1 MLGGDLDDLLI
12 SDFKMAS
19 DSDSDSGPI
28 IWRVDPDFPEAD
40 IRKCCVNI
48 QKCTVSGE
56 GDIPVVNLLLSP
68 NLASNCDLPPV
79 AGGSVPDS
87 PSDDEPLLNI
97 SDTELLADLEG
108 SDCVSLLT
116 LSDTELLADFEGFGS
131 LDLIDP
137 VCQSDEY
144 VSDNYQFR
152 TRRTDMADKIEEF
165 SDISDCSVNIGRCTS
180 VSGEEHSEEE
190 QSSYKEDRDLAA
202 FMVESKKSK
211 LLKVAPFWKS
221 SKKRT

>member
-19 DSDSDSGPI
+19 NSDSDSGPI

-48 QKCTVSGE
+48 RKCTVSGE
-56 GDIPVVNLLLSP
+56 GDIPVLNLLLSP

-87 PSDDEPLLNI
+87 PSDDEPLLNLR
-97 SDTELLADLEG
+97 DTELADLEG

-137 VCQSDEY
+137 VPQSDEH
-144 VSDNYQFR
+144 VSDNNYQFR
-152 TRRTDMADKIEEF
+152 TRRTDMADKIEE
-165 SDISDCSVNIGRCTS
+165 STHIR
-180 VSGEEHSEEE
+180 E
-190 QSSYKEDRDLAA
+190 
-202 FMVESKKSK
+202 
-211 LLKVAPFWKS
+211 
-221 SKKRT
+221 

>member
-79 AGGSVPDS
+79 AGGGVPDS
-87 PSDDEPLLNI
+87 PS
-97 SDTELLADLEG
+97 
-108 SDCVSLLT
+108 
-116 LSDTELLADFEGFGS
+116 
-131 LDLIDP
+131 
-137 VCQSDEY
+137 
-144 VSDNYQFR
+144 
-152 TRRTDMADKIEEF
+152 
-165 SDISDCSVNIGRCTS
+165 
-180 VSGEEHSEEE
+180 
-190 QSSYKEDRDLAA
+190 
-202 FMVESKKSK
+202 
-211 LLKVAPFWKS
+211 
-221 SKKRT
+221 

>member
-19 DSDSDSGPI
+19 DSGPI
-28 IWRVDPDFPEAD
+28 IWRVDPDFPGAD
-40 IRKCCVNI
+40 IRECSVNI
-48 QKCTVSGE
+48 RKCTVSGE
-56 GDIPVVNLLLSP
+56 GDIPVLNLLLLP

-87 PSDDEPLLNI
+87 PSDDEPLLNLR
-97 SDTELLADLEG
+97 DTELADLEG

-116 LSDTELLADFEGFGS
+116 LSESELLAGFEGFGS

-137 VCQSDEY
+137 VWQSDEY

-190 QSSYKEDRDLAA
+190 QSSYKEDRDSAA
-202 FMVESKKSK
+202 FMVE
-211 LLKVAPFWKS
+211 
-221 SKKRT
+221 